1 MRGPALAVI
10 VAAALV
16 AAAAPLPAQT
26 PGPRQLVDRIIAV
39 VGDRAILLSEVD
51 EEINTRHS
59 EGLQVPEDS
68 AGFAELRRLVLASLI
83 DDEVLYQR
91 ARRDTSLNVTDAEVQ
106 TAVEQQ
112 VRDVRARFS
121 SDTEF
126 RTQLRAA
133 NIGTVEEYRRKLS
146 EEQRRAEYQRR
157 YVDKLRNEG
166 KLRGGPVSEA
176 EIREAFAA
184 MQLQAGQRPRPPT
197 VTFQQIVVAPVA
209 SRAAR
214 AAARAQADS
223 LLVELR
229 HGADF
234 ATLARRHSDDPGSRE
249 QGGDL
254 NWFRRGMMVRA
265 FEDVAFGLR
274 PGQISEVVETPFGY
288 HIILVE
294 RIQPAE
300 IKARH
305 ILIVPA
311 IADSE
316 LAAAH
321 RLADTVTTRLRGGA
335 SLDSLARLFAD
346 TSEPRQMG
354 PVARSELPAP
364 YVQAFEGTAPGEVVG
379 PFAMNPDTPARSK
392 FVVAVITDVQAERPF
407 TFEEVHEQ
415 LRQSLQQK
423 HALRDLYQVLRRQT
437 YVEIRL

>member
-176 EIREAFAA
+176 EIRQAFDA
-184 MQLQAGQRPRPPT
+184 MQLQADRRPRPPT
-197 VTFQQIVVAPVA
+197 VTFQQIVVAPAA
-209 SRAAR
+209 SPAAR

-223 LLVELR
+223 LLALLR

-265 FEDVAFGLR
+265 FEDVAFRLR
-274 PGQISEVVETPFGY
+274 PGQISDVVETPFGY
-288 HIILVE
+288 HIIQVE
-294 RIQPAE
+294 RVQPAE

-305 ILIVPA
+305 ILIVAA

-316 LAAAH
+316 LLAAH
-321 RLADTVTTRLRGGA
+321 RLADTVTARLRGGA

-346 TSEPRQMG
+346 TSEPRQLG
-354 PVARSELPAP
+354 PVTRTELPAP
-364 YVQAFEGTAPGEVVG
+364 YVQAFEGTAAGEVVG
-379 PFAMNPDTPARSK
+379 PFAMTPDTPARSK

-415 LRQSLQQK
+415 LRGSLQQQ
-423 HALRDLYQVLRRQT
+423 HAIRDLYQALRRQT